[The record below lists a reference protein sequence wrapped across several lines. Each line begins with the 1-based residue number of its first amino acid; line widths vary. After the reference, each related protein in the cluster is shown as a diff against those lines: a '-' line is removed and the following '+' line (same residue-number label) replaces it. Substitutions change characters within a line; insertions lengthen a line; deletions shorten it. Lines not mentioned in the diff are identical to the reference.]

1 VFIAHQVKTMANP
14 VLQVHNLSRQ
24 FVLRPSLLTKPL
36 LVRAVEKVSFEV
48 HQGESVGL
56 IGESGCGKTTT
67 ALMVM
72 GLLKPTEGSIKLFD
86 QEVTFLTEQ
95 SFRPLRLKV
104 QMVFQHTKA
113 VLDPKMTIFQLISEA
128 LRIHKVVPEV
138 QINPEVSRILGLVG
152 LPHDEGWKLPGQL
165 SGGQYQRVIIAR
177 AIAPRPQLLICDEP
191 VSALDVSVQGQILNL
206 LTSLR
211 RELGLSYLVISHDL
225 RVIRHLCDRVLVME
239 KGRIVG

>member
-1 VFIAHQVKTMANP
+1 MANP

-104 QMVFQHTKA
+104 QMVFQNTKA